1 MISTNNIQKNYGKE
15 SVLKD
20 IDVSLASGKLTA
32 FIGPNGA
39 GKSTLLAIM
48 SRLLEQSTG
57 DICLKEKELKSWKQK
72 ELAKELAVLK
82 QQNNIP
88 INISVKELVSFGRFP
103 YQRGKLSTKDQEI
116 INDAIKTMGLEP
128 LIDKCISEIS
138 GGQLQ
143 RAYIAL
149 ILAQDTDVILLD
161 EPLNN
166 LDMNYAVSIMQ
177 FLQKL
182 AHEKNK
188 TIAIVIHDINFAA
201 SYADEIVAMKDGQLF
216 KTGSTEEVIQKEVL
230 SELYDMPIRICNI
243 EGRRFCL
250 YY

>member
-1 MISTNNIQKNYGKE
+1 
-15 SVLKD
+15 
-20 IDVSLASGKLTA
+20 
-32 FIGPNGA
+32 
-39 GKSTLLAIM
+39 
-48 SRLLEQSTG
+48 
-57 DICLKEKELKSWKQK
+57 
-72 ELAKELAVLK
+72 
-82 QQNNIP
+82 
-88 INISVKELVSFGRFP
+88 
-103 YQRGKLSTKDQEI
+103 
-116 INDAIKTMGLEP
+116 MGLEP